1 MVVLSFKRERARQT
15 HMYYYDVIMIIVE
28 SNTPLVGQLYYLF
41 KSILAS
47 EFDGAFEKLTLLNPV
62 DNKLKLI

>member
-1 MVVLSFKRERARQT
+1 
-15 HMYYYDVIMIIVE
+15 MYYYDVIMIIVE